1 MPQGTVAR
9 RGRVIFPAAMDPVRH
24 PRRAFNQGETVM
36 AEMQNVGTDV
46 GQLRQDIASI
56 KGDLGTLMTTLKD
69 LGVEQGKQLYSRAQD
84 AGDAVRGQAVQTQEQ
99 VGHYIESR
107 PISSVL
113 MAFGTGFAIG
123 TLVGSRSYH

>member
-1 MPQGTVAR
+1 
-9 RGRVIFPAAMDPVRH
+9 
-24 PRRAFNQGETVM
+24 M

-69 LGVEQGKQLYSRAQD
+69 LGVEQGKQVYAKAQE
-84 AGDAVRGQAVQTQEQ
+84 AGETVRGQAIQTQEQ
-99 VGHYIESR
+99 VGHYIEAR

-113 MAFGTGFAIG
+113 VAFGTGFAIG
-123 TLVGSRSYH
+123 TMVGSRSYH